1 MSKIMTPSRSR
12 HCTTHFQPFD
22 LKNFILAS
30 SNSKNSAQKWKCPI
44 CKKRAYDLMVDEYL
58 WKLIQDN
65 KNEHVSEIT
74 FTGNG

>member
-1 MSKIMTPSRSR
+1 MSKIAIPVRSK

-44 CKKRAYDLMVDEYL
+44 CKKRAYDLIVD
-58 WKLIQDN
+58 
-65 KNEHVSEIT
+65 
-74 FTGNG
+74 